1 MAGFK
6 DLFTFTK
13 KERGGVIALFV
24 LMILSVAFYFSI
36 DFFMQPDRYN
46 YSEFEKDIEDFESS
60 ENRKKDQLK
69 STSGKISYSS
79 KTKKSGSSL
88 FYFDPNRLPADSL
101 ELLGIFPNI
110 AQRIIKYRNAGGKF
124 TKPADL
130 KKIYGISDKIYDK
143 LEPFITINHTEKEPF
158 SQREE
163 NKTAKENK
171 KLKINLNTADTSELK
186 SLNGIGSK
194 LSARIVKFRD
204 NAGGFYS
211 LDQLSDIYGLK
222 PETINL
228 IKDQIYIDDSYRKI
242 NINVASAEELKKHP
256 YIYKWNIAN
265 AIINYRS
272 KHGNYKQ
279 ASDLMK
285 TDLVTEDLC
294 RKIAPYLIFE

>member
-1 MAGFK
+1 MTGFK
-6 DLFTFTK
+6 DLFTFSK
-13 KERGGVIALFV
+13 KERGGIIALFILMV
-24 LMILSVAFYFSI
+24 LSMIFYFSI
-36 DFFMQPDRYN
+36 DFFYQPERYN
-46 YSEFEKDIEDFESS
+46 YSDFEKEIEYFEST
-60 ENRKKDQLK
+60 ENRKKEPLTTNPKQFINNK
-69 STSGKISYSS
+69 SNQ
-79 KTKKSGSSL
+79 KTNQSL
-88 FYFDPNRLPADSL
+88 FYFDPNFLSADSL

-110 AQRIIKYRNAGGKF
+110 VQRIVKYRNAGGKF
-124 TKPADL
+124 TKPEDL
-130 KKIYGISDKIYDK
+130 KKVYGVSDKLYLK
-143 LEPFITINHTEKEPF
+143 LEPFINIKSDEKAIY
-158 SQREE
+158 SSNDS
-163 NKTAKENK
+163 NKPGKERK
-171 KLKINLNTADTSELK
+171 TLKINLNTADTTQLK

-194 LSARIVKFRD
+194 LSSRIVKFRD

-228 IKDQIYIDDSYRKI
+228 IKDQIYIDDAYRKI
-242 NINVASAEELKKHP
+242 NINSASAEELKKHP

-265 AIINYRS
+265 AIVNYRT